1 MELMNVIL
9 YVGIA
14 LMLTGFILFMWC
26 EVRGAEIDRQ
36 LFKSNQLMKSFLRNK
51 ELERLKNK

>member
-1 MELMNVIL
+1 MNVIL

-14 LMLTGFILFMWC
+14 LMLTGFILFIWC